1 MVVEKMIVR
10 IVNAIGFEMARVWSI
25 LANARSADPSA
36 LVSLLDVIAKLPGP
50 APRLSGSLRESPA
63 REMPPQRALVVFVAR
78 GRGRPPGD
86 RGQGPGRT
94 RRQAGRQ
101 AWRQFGCRS
110 EAAVG
115 NFDARFRR
123 GHSQKICSSMS
134 NIANKME
141 GRPITGG

>member
-10 IVNAIGFEMARVWSI
+10 IVNAISFEMAWVWSI

-36 LVSLLDVIAKLPGP
+36 LVSLLDVIPKLPGP

-63 REMPPQRALVVFVAR
+63 REMPSQRTLVVFVAR

-101 AWRQFGCRS
+101 FGCRS
-110 EAAVG
+110 EAAVR